1 MSSPERRDEAA
12 VSFEHVSFRWPPSPR
27 PALEDVTFDVRAG
40 ERLGVLGPNGGGKST
55 LLKLMLGLITPDSG
69 RVVVCGRTPREACAE
84 GLVGYLP
91 QRIEAEL
98 RFPVS
103 ALEAVT
109 MPLWLRAGRGRA
121 ASREVRRQALEALDL
136 VGAADLSQRPVGSLS
151 GGQLQRVMIARAAA
165 GKPRVLLLD
174 EPMVGVDV
182 VGQERFAGM
191 IARLHERLGLTIITV
206 SHDLRAVAAGS
217 DRIACLN
224 RTLHAHTSP
233 GGLTPQVLAEV
244 FRHDVAGIFGDIHID
259 AHKASECADPS
270 HAHVAALGPPGAPGG
285 ELPEAVRAYVYPG
298 EKPEPGMGPASGAGG
313 ASRT

>member
-1 MSSPERRDEAA
+1 MTSPERRDQAA
-12 VSFEHVSFRWPPSPR
+12 VSFEHVSFRWPAGPR
-27 PALEDVTFDVRAG
+27 PALEDITFDVRPG

-55 LLKLMLGLITPDSG
+55 LLKLMLGLISPDSG
-69 RVVVCGRTPREACAE
+69 RVRVCGLAPRDACAA
-84 GLVGYLP
+84 GYVGYLP

-103 ALEAVT
+103 ALGAVT
-109 MPLWLRAGRGRA
+109 MPLLLRAKGGRA
-121 ASREVRRQALEALDL
+121 GARAARQQARSALEL
-136 VGAADLSQRPVGSLS
+136 VGAGELADRPVGSLS

-165 GKPRVLLLD
+165 GHPRVLLLD

-259 AHKASECADPS
+259 AHKASDCADPS
-270 HAHVAALGPPGAPGG
+270 HGPAPGAGAAGALSDALRP
-285 ELPEAVRAYVYPG
+285 YVYPG
-298 EKPEPGMGPASGAGG
+298 SPGGNQGPRERPGTTTEA
-313 ASRT
+313 